1 MKTLRTTF
9 VVLACLA
16 APAAFAQWLWVDKD
30 GHKVFSDQAPPPD
43 VPAGKI
49 LKRPGGRVAEPE
61 AATAAPQA
69 ASAPAVPKVS
79 GKDKELEEKRKQ
91 VAAAEAEKKKAQDEE
106 LAKSRA
112 DNCERAKRGKVA
124 IDSGVRL
131 ATTNAKG
138 ESEPMSDEQRA
149 AEAKRLNDV
158 IARECPH

>member
-61 AATAAPQA
+61 APAAAPQA

-91 VAAAEAEKKKAQDEE
+91 AAAAEAEKKKAQEE
-106 LAKSRA
+106 EFAKARA
-112 DNCERAKRGKVA
+112 DNCERAKRSKETL
-124 IDSGVRL
+124 DSGVRIV
-131 ATTNAKG
+131 TTNDKG
-138 ESEPMSDEQRA
+138 EREFIDDAARA
-149 AEAKRLNDV
+149 AELKRV
-158 IARECPH
+158 ESIIARDCKS